1 MGIYTTKRT
10 DEEGNPFWESTDGS
24 THKTRKAAWSH
35 SKSLELPSESE
46 SKRESE
52 SNEKEIIEEVQTD
65 SPAWTTFDFGSNP
78 GDTVE
83 VIPSTLKK
91 IRGVTDS
98 SSKKT
103 KKQQEIERQNNLAI
117 LKLGY
122 RTGDHMM
129 SKYRRALL
137 EDPQAE
143 AIKHTNEDYEWISEI
158 TDAALQEN
166 GIMIGEVVGKTT
178 YAGIANSYWFYVPI
192 SRIHAESE
200 KNPFKG
206 RFAGVG
212 RMIEKIPFLGK
223 RIKARRLEKSLQTV
237 DGGLDA
243 QN

>member
-46 SKRESE
+46 SKIKSE
-52 SNEKEIIEEVQTD
+52 SNEKEIIEEVESD

-103 KKQQEIERQNNLAI
+103 KKQQEIEKQNNLAI

-178 YAGIANSYWFYVPI
+178 YAGIANAYWFYVPI
-192 SRIHAESE
+192 SRIHAESD

-237 DGGLDA
+237 DGELYE
-243 QN
+243 

>member
-24 THKTRKAAWSH
+24 THKTRKAAWTH
-35 SKSLELPSESE
+35 SKSLEPVETENVGESESE
-46 SKRESE
+46 NESQV
-52 SNEKEIIEEVQTD
+52 IEEVEQD
-65 SPAWTTFDFGSNP
+65 SPAWTTFDFGSNT

-83 VIPSTLKK
+83 VIPTTLKK

-98 SSKKT
+98 SSTKT

-117 LKLGY
+117 LKLAY
-122 RTGDHMM
+122 RTSDHALTR
-129 SKYRRALL
+129 YRRALL
-137 EDPQAE
+137 EDNNAE
-143 AIKHTNEDYEWISEI
+143 PIKHTNEDYEWIAST
-158 TDAALQEN
+158 TDEALQEN

-178 YAGIANSYWFYVPI
+178 FAVIANSYWFYVPI
-192 SRIHAESE
+192 SRIHAESD

>member
-1 MGIYTTKRT
+1 MGIYTTKKT

-35 SKSLELPSESE
+35 SKSLELPTESENKSESE
-46 SKRESE
+46 T
-52 SNEKEIIEEVQTD
+52 NDKEIIEEVE
-65 SPAWTTFDFGSNP
+65 SSVPEWTTFDFGSNP

-103 KKQQEIERQNNLAI
+103 KKQQQIERQNNLAI

-122 RTGDHMM
+122 RTGDHVLTR
-129 SKYRRALL
+129 YRRALL
-137 EDPQAE
+137 EDNNAE
-143 AIKHTNEDYEWISEI
+143 PIKHTNEDYEWIAST
-158 TDAALQEN
+158 TDEALQEN

-178 YAGIANSYWFYVPI
+178 FAVIANSYWFYVPI

-243 QN
+243 